1 MDDSFLQRTNTIQL
15 RIDSLKANRV
25 FITALFTIISA
36 ISAIIFDSFMDNLD
50 ILGIT
55 ILWILLTLI
64 CMLYSMFTIT
74 DSIHFYTKYLEYSY
88 CWMNE
93 VHGEAYGIDNKE
105 CKAILDYQRA
115 LEADDVGYFYMKFSI
130 LFFTFAIGSIL
141 IRIIFEYLF
150 TYFKVQYIYHLL
162 SIIVYALLLSLGV
175 KTYGWVHKKKFSKA
189 FTDYRKRTPV
199 FDKIRECNKT
209 EDKRE

>member
-1 MDDSFLQRTNTIQL
+1 MGDIFSQRTNTIKL

-36 ISAIIFDSFMDNLD
+36 LSTIIFDYFKNNLNS
-50 ILGIT
+50 LGIP

-88 CWMNE
+88 CWVDE

-105 CKAILDYQRA
+105 GKAIFDYQRA
-115 LEADDVGYFYMKFSI
+115 LEADDVGYFYMKLSI
-130 LFFTFAIGSIL
+130 LFFTFVLGSIFIHL
-141 IRIIFEYLF
+141 IIEYINENFII
-150 TYFKVQYIYHLL
+150 QYAYQKM
-162 SIIVYALLLSLGV
+162 SIITYTLLFSLGV
-175 KTYGWVHKKKFSKA
+175 KTYSWVHMKNFPSA
-189 FTDYRKRTPV
+189 FLDYVRRKPV
-199 FDKIRECNKT
+199 FESIYENNKT
-209 EDKRE
+209 ENNQE